1 MSNGLALRPQTEIQ
15 PRDNWDVMQEMAK
28 RVSASG
34 LFKGMTEP
42 AILTLMLLAES
53 EGLHPMKALMRYH
66 IVEGRPTMRADTIQA
81 EFQQAGG
88 KLRWI
93 KSTADECTAEFSHAT
108 YGKHPFTIHLTL
120 QEFIDSGVA
129 LFWDKNGKQQMQP
142 GWRRFPAA
150 MLRARA
156 LTAGIR
162 AVLPGV
168 IMGIYS
174 PEELDD
180 SYVPPQ
186 PEPEPDDAPELPEL
200 PASAI
205 RNVLEDPPQSE
216 PEPARAPRTPDK
228 MAYGPAV
235 PPYGLPPDKAHLA
248 SEFRPVRE
256 TVEELREHQQTAP
269 KARTE
274 PAERAP
280 TTEYGQWISDALEDF
295 HRELTMVADLHPEN
309 LQLRTTVK
317 PQQVMHALI
326 TAAMEAG
333 FIDESAVTNAKGT
346 RDNRK
351 IGATLNELWKDDS
364 DWIALQAGQ
373 YLARKMIELIPK
385 QDAPVEP

>member
-93 KSTADECTAEFSHAT
+93 KSTADECTAEFSHPT

-129 LFWDKNGKQQMQP
+129 LYWDKNQKQQMQP

-200 PASAI
+200 PVTAI
-205 RNVLEDPPQSE
+205 RNVLEDAPPAE
-216 PEPARAPRTPDK
+216 AAPEPRQRAPR
-228 MAYGPAV
+228 A
-235 PPYGLPPDKAHLA
+235 
-248 SEFRPVRE
+248 PVRE
-256 TVEELREHQQTAP
+256 TVAEMREHQETAP

-295 HRELTMVADLHPEN
+295 HRELTMVADLHPDD
-309 LQLRTTVK
+309 LRLRTTVK

-326 TAAMEAG
+326 AAAIEAG

-364 DWIALQAGQ
+364 DWIVDQAGT

-385 QDAPVEP
+385 QQAASEAHDGPASP